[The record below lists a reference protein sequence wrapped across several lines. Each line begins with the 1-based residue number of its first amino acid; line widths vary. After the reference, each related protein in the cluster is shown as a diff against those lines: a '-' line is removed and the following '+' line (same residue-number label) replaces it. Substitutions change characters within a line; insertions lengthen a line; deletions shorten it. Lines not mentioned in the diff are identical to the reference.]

1 MKYGPG
7 NAFAFSDYDGR
18 RCGKGSVG
26 DESELLQLGGMFG
39 GETLIPCLTRTRMRD
54 ARIGG
59 RLIDHEGRLGFVL
72 GGRTASAART
82 LVVYEGRG
90 VTVYGT

>member
-1 MKYGPG
+1 MKNVPG
-7 NAFAFSDYDGR
+7 YAFAFSDFDGR

-39 GETLIPCLTRTRMRD
+39 GETLIPCLTRTRVRD

-72 GGRTASAART
+72 GGRTASATRVKIAK
-82 LVVYEGRG
+82 
-90 VTVYGT
+90 